1 MKKYECVLQDG
12 PKDCGIC
19 SLLTIIK
26 SYGGV
31 VSKEYLRNI
40 TNTNFDGV
48 NALSLLDAGKKLG
61 FYTEG
66 VKGDILKLDDKYL
79 PCIAHVIIDKKYK
92 HFVVIHKIDRKNN
105 YITIADPSRGI
116 IKLDI
121 DKFKSISTNNYLLF
135 IPNKSIP
142 IMKDENTIKRKIIE
156 FILNNKNIIIMLLLF
171 SLVFT
176 ITNLL
181 ISFNFQIIIDKALS
195 IKSINNIYFISFLF
209 LFIYFLKN
217 YLEYSREKVLL
228 FLTHKMNYILINDS
242 INHILSLPHLYF
254 KNRTT
259 GEVLSR
265 VSDLDELKEILSDF
279 ILTIFVDLMITIV
292 TVIALLSISKT
303 LFVISLLI
311 LFLYSIFTII
321 FNRIIYYDIKELKE
335 KNSKINSLIIELI
348 SGINTIKGL
357 NILGKVKEE
366 FSLVYNN
373 YLNISYN
380 FTKKLNNKRT
390 VDNLTTSI
398 ISLIIFT
405 IGGSLVINEKM
416 KLSSLISFNAIIF
429 YNISSLK
436 NILNFDIL
444 YKKTKIII
452 ERINELLN
460 IKEEKLFLDINPI
473 KNIKG
478 NIIIKDLSFKYN
490 DNYVIN
496 NLSLTITEGD
506 KVLITGNSG
515 CGKSTFAKIIA
526 GYLQTK
532 RNKVF
537 IGQTDINDINLWN
550 LREQITYVSQDEYVF
565 NNTVLENINLRKTR
579 DINKIASICKCMLI
593 DEIIKNNKNGYNML
607 LEENASNIS
616 GGERQRIILARS
628 FLKNSSIYILD
639 ETFSQINIEK
649 ERVILKN
656 IFEKYKDKTIIVI
669 SHRFDNSDL
678 YDKIYNLEEYEYRN
692 ISKKLSNTWYKFKT
706 LHNSG
711 IYFYN
716 HNVSNFVF
724 L

>member
-92 HFVVIHKIDRKNN
+92 HFIVIHKIDRKNN

-366 FSLVYNN
+366 FSFVYNN

-692 ISKKLSNTWYKFKT
+692 ISKKLSNT
-706 LHNSG
+706 
-711 IYFYN
+711 
-716 HNVSNFVF
+716 
-724 L
+724 